1 MRTEMF
7 IALRVTLVTL
17 LGTGLVYPLATTGA
31 AQLLL
36 PAEAN
41 GSLVTG
47 LKGERV
53 GSALIGQRFSR
64 PEYFQ
69 PRPSAAGEG
78 GWDASASSGSNLS
91 TTSAKL
97 RDRARADAER
107 LARENP
113 GAGPVPVELI
123 TTSASGLD
131 PHVSPEAARW
141 QIARV
146 ARARELRPDRVAAVV
161 EGLVEGRELGLLG
174 EPRVNVRLHTLEMD
188 RRFGAPT
195 PSISAVPARP

>member
-1 MRTEMF
+1 MRNEMF

-36 PAEAN
+36 PTEAN

-47 LKGERV
+47 VKGERV
-53 GSALIGQRFSR
+53 GSALIAQRFSR
-64 PEYFQ
+64 PDYFQ
-69 PRPSAAGEG
+69 SRPSAAGEG
-78 GWDASASSGSNLS
+78 GWDGSASSGSNLS

-97 RDRARADAER
+97 RDRARAEAGR
-107 LARENP
+107 LARDNP
-113 GAGPVPVELI
+113 GAGPVPEELI

-146 ARARELRPDRVAAVV
+146 ARARELGPERVAPVV
-161 EGLVEGRELGLLG
+161 EGFVEGRDFGLLG
-174 EPRVNVRLHTLEMD
+174 EPRVNVLLLNLEMD
-188 RRFGAPT
+188 RRFGAPS
-195 PSISAVPARP
+195 PSPRSAPARP